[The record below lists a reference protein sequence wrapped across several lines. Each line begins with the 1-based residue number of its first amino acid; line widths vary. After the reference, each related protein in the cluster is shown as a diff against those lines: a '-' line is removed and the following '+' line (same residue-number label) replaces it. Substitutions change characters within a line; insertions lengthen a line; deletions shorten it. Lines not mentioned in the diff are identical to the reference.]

1 MDNYRAW
8 VDFNTRFLLPFL
20 IILISN
26 ILICY
31 KLYEGMKFRQTIASD
46 NPESDKTKSVTI
58 LLVVTSIAFFILVTP
73 FQVLFIM
80 YKMAPFSKKYVTR
93 ATANTYIPW
102 AVALGMHY
110 LNNSINFL
118 LYCLAGRSFRHQ
130 MVAAFRSTCICLK
143 RKGKEGSDG
152 SLTSKNTSMSTIS
165 QQI

>member
-31 KLYEGMKFRQTIASD
+31 KLYKGMKVRKTLASD
-46 NPESDKTKSVTI
+46 NTESDKTKSVTI

-73 FQVLFIM
+73 FQVLFIL
-80 YKMAPFSKKYVTR
+80 YKITPFSKKYVTR

-102 AVALGMHY
+102 AVSIGMHY
-110 LNNSINFL
+110 SNNSINFL

-130 MVAAFRSTCICLK
+130 MAGAFRSTCTCLK
-143 RKGKEGSDG
+143 RRGKEGSDG
-152 SLTSKNTSMSTIS
+152 GFSSKATSMSTIS
-165 QQI
+165 RQI

>member
-31 KLYEGMKFRQTIASD
+31 KLYEGMRVRQTLASD
-46 NPESDKTKSVTI
+46 NTESDKTKSVTI

-73 FQVLFIM
+73 FQVLFIL
-80 YKMAPFSKKYVTR
+80 YKITPFSKKYVTWV
-93 ATANTYIPW
+93 TANTYIPW
-102 AVALGMHY
+102 AVSIGMHY

-118 LYCLAGRSFRHQ
+118 LYCLAGKSFRQQ
-130 MVAAFRSTCICLK
+130 MVLAFRSTCTCLK
-143 RKGKEGSDG
+143 RGSEKGSYGG
-152 SLTSKNTSMSTIS
+152 FPSKATSMSTIS
-165 QQI
+165 